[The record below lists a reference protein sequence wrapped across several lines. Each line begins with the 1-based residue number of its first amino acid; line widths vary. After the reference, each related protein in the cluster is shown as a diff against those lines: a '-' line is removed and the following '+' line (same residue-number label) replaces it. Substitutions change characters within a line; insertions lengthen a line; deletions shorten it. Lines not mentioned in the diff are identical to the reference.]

1 MSGEYDWGITT
12 ILFFGKHCCDYKTK
26 MIFRDYKG
34 NKGKITERI
43 IECNRKKNVLEI
55 WRLEKDLI
63 NVKLEIGINIE

>member
-34 NKGKITERI
+34 NKGKITANESLNAI
-43 IECNRKKNVLEI
+43 VKNVLEI